1 MLPWRQEQVEHA
13 QTDRA
18 GTTKQEI
25 EITMSEDDEYGFAPP
40 RRVSN
45 RRWSSRLGAVIL
57 GLGTMAAVV
66 LGLSFYLVNRDESLL
81 QRGTSVHANFQGTV
95 SAASLAE
102 HAVLADCWLLIHGNV
117 YDLTEYAP
125 KHPGGPEYVTDF
137 CGMDATRDYAIEHPE
152 SLLGTIRMYLLGT
165 YVEASAS
172 VTEEDQSNAS
182 GNNQEPS
189 SPVESES
196 DSIDEE
202 SSDYDSSDEESFDY
216 EPEEEGEEEDEDET
230 QVVEDA
236 QPVASPNPPAPAP
249 APTTPLCQE
258 QFFTASEVAAHADRD
273 DCWYILYNV
282 VYDFT
287 DYVDLHPGNA
297 RRIFQECG
305 TDATGV
311 YANERKHDERL
322 LVTEGMSRYIIGTF
336 GTTSGLLSV
345 PCQ

>member
-1 MLPWRQEQVEHA
+1 MTPWRQEQVAAHA
-13 QTDRA
+13 HTEDNVS
-18 GTTKQEI
+18 TTKRGGVE
-25 EITMSEDDEYGFAPP
+25 ENSRG
-40 RRVSN
+40 
-45 RRWSSRLGAVIL
+45 SSRLGAVIL

-81 QRGTSVHANFQGTV
+81 QRDTSVHANFQGTI

-102 HAVLADCWLLIHGNV
+102 HAVPTDCWLLIYGNV

-125 KHPGGPEYVTDF
+125 KHPGGRDYVTDF
-137 CGMDATRDYAIEHPE
+137 CGMDATRDYALEHPK
-152 SLLGTIRMYLLGT
+152 SLLNTIPMYLLGT
-165 YVEASAS
+165 FVEASAS
-172 VTEEDQSNAS
+172 VS
-182 GNNQEPS
+182 
-189 SPVESES
+189 
-196 DSIDEE
+196 
-202 SSDYDSSDEESFDY
+202 
-216 EPEEEGEEEDEDET
+216 EEEPTKDT
-230 QVVEDA
+230 

-249 APTTPLCQE
+249 GPAPAPTDQQLCQE
-258 QFFTASEVAAHADRD
+258 QFFTSSDVAAHADSD

-287 DYVDLHPGNA
+287 DYVSRHPGGS

-305 TDATGV
+305 TDATGA

-322 LVTEGMSRYIIGTF
+322 LVTEGMSKYIIGTF